1 MTMNSTNPCRLEK
14 KSKCPVGLALA
25 LMLLGATRVLG
36 AEASAA
42 ESSGASPK
50 VVIPFDFESKWDNG
64 RYGQMVGEMIWKKLS
79 KEKGVLTTESVLDI
93 RDLCAEKQVR
103 ITPDTPLEQVRHVV
117 RDVFDAQVGIWGSI
131 ERAPGTEG
139 EIYDLVIKC
148 YDFSGAQPRC
158 IYEKQARTNSV
169 SEVPHLYVKEMLDR
183 LCERPPGAAPS
194 FGPEAEERWKNGP
207 NLVVGGDFEKG
218 SRGVP
223 LGWEPRG
230 GQQREPLGNLVKWI
244 PEVGN
249 PTNHVIRL
257 TIPKA
262 VAEAEGVMYYSK
274 EFPIQD
280 GATYRFQCRWRSN
293 GPSPKVFI
301 KCYDELG
308 TEYRRERSAAAKYAS
323 DPGDPVGSQHD
334 PSGAQRREV
343 YRSQQNLKGPPNT
356 WNIHTQEFTPKHTR
370 YSPKW
375 GRVMLYG
382 YLQEGVIEF
391 DDIIIKEIVP
401 APSQNL
407 AREKRH
413 SLGTKVS
420 LREMEENER
429 RGKET
434 RQRLRQE
441 RAAPQEGDDRPAK
454 RRTDQ

>member
-1 MTMNSTNPCRLEK
+1 MNASRLEK
-14 KSKCPVGLALA
+14 YWKSAGALA
-25 LMLLGATRVLG
+25 WAIAVSGLWAGGR
-36 AEASAA
+36 AEEAPADSPH
-42 ESSGASPK
+42 ASPK
-50 VVIPFDFESKWDNG
+50 VVIPFDFESKWDSG

-103 ITPDTPLEQVRHVV
+103 IAPDTPLDQVRQVV
-117 RDVFDAQVGIWGSI
+117 RELFDAQVAIWGSI

-148 YDFSGAQPRC
+148 YDFSGPEARC

-169 SEVPHLYVKEMLDR
+169 SEVPHLYVKEMLDKLCQRRPGSR
-183 LCERPPGAAPS
+183 LDFGAA
-194 FGPEAEERWKNGP
+194 AEERWKSGP
-207 NLVVGGDFEKG
+207 NLVVGGDFEKA
-218 SRGVP
+218 SRGIP

-230 GQQREPLGNLVKWI
+230 GQQRQPLGNLVQWL

-257 TIPKA
+257 TVPKA
-262 VAEAEGVMYYSK
+262 VAEAEGVMYYSR

-301 KCYDELG
+301 KCYDELA
-308 TEYRRERSAAAKYAS
+308 TEYRRERPTVAKYAGDAR
-323 DPGDPVGSQHD
+323 DPAGSQND
-334 PSGAQRREV
+334 PSGVQRREV
-343 YRSQQNLKGPPNT
+343 YRSQQNLQGPRNT
-356 WNIHTQEFTPKHTR
+356 WNVHTQEFTPKHTR

-375 GRVMLYG
+375 ARVMLYA
-382 YLQEGVIEF
+382 YLNEGVVEF
-391 DDIIIKEIVP
+391 DDIVIKEIVP

-413 SLGTKVS
+413 SLGTKVT

-429 RGKET
+429 RSKPS
-434 RQRLRQE
+434 RQQLGE
-441 RAAPQEGDDRPAK
+441 GRAGAKPAGDRPALGPAEE
-454 RRTDQ
+454 